1 MVRLGAPGVRCRSTT
16 RAPTHKSVPVPRLKL
31 VPEELTVT
39 SFEPDAAH
47 AAELEADAL
56 LAPTR
61 QTRCETCRTLCLPY
75 C

>member
-1 MVRLGAPGVRCRSTT
+1 MQ
-16 RAPTHKSVPVPRLKL
+16 KLKL
-31 VPEELTVT
+31 ALDDLSVT
-39 SFEPDAAH
+39 SFDLTPKTEQPSGTVAAH
-47 AAELEADAL
+47 E

>member
-1 MVRLGAPGVRCRSTT
+1 M
-16 RAPTHKSVPVPRLKL
+16 PRLKL
-31 VPEELTVT
+31 DPEALTVT
-39 SFEPDAAH
+39 SFEPDAPG
-47 AAELEADAL
+47 AAQAGPDAL

>member
-1 MVRLGAPGVRCRSTT
+1 M
-16 RAPTHKSVPVPRLKL
+16 PRLKL